1 MKKVA
6 GKEVSKE
13 AVQENVQQENVQQE
27 NVQQENVQQE
37 ATKIT
42 YSIEDMNQLL
52 GFLSQQKYS
61 EVTGL
66 IELLKT
72 KGELS

>member
-1 MKKVA
+1 MAKVVDDNT
-6 GKEVSKE
+6 EP
-13 AVQENVQQENVQQE
+13 
-27 NVQQENVQQE
+27 
-37 ATKIT
+37 TKVT

-61 EVTGL
+61 EVAGL
-66 IELLKT
+66 VDLLKS

>member
-13 AVQENVQQENVQQE
+13 VSKKVSKV
-27 NVQQENVQQE
+27 
-37 ATKIT
+37 T
-42 YSIEDMNQLL
+42 YSIEDMNQVL

-66 IELLKT
+66 VELLKT

>member
-13 AVQENVQQENVQQE
+13 AVQENVQQE

>member
-6 GKEVSKE
+6 SKEVVKDD
-13 AVQENVQQENVQQE
+13 
-27 NVQQENVQQE
+27 VQQE
-37 ATKIT
+37 AAKVT

-52 GFLSQQKYS
+52 GFLSQQKYA
-61 EVTGL
+61 EVAGL
-66 IELLKT
+66 VELLKT

>member
-6 GKEVSKE
+6 GKEVSKEVSKE
-13 AVQENVQQENVQQE
+13 AVQENVQQE
-27 NVQQENVQQE
+27 
-37 ATKIT
+37 ATKVT
-42 YSIEDMNQLL
+42 YSIEDINQVL

-66 IELLKT
+66 VELLKT

>member
-1 MKKVA
+1 MAKVV
-6 GKEVSKE
+6 EDNTE
-13 AVQENVQQENVQQE
+13 P
-27 NVQQENVQQE
+27 
-37 ATKIT
+37 TKVT

-61 EVTGL
+61 EVAGL
-66 IELLKT
+66 VDLLKS

>member
-6 GKEVSKE
+6 GKEVSKEVSKE
-13 AVQENVQQENVQQE
+13 AVQENVQQE
-27 NVQQENVQQE
+27 
-37 ATKIT
+37 ATKVT
-42 YSIEDMNQLL
+42 YSIEDMNQVL

-66 IELLKT
+66 VELLKT

>member
-6 GKEVSKE
+6 NKEVQE
-13 AVQENVQQENVQQE
+13 ADVQPETQAQ
-27 NVQQENVQQE
+27 

-52 GFLSQQKYS
+52 SFLSQQKFAD
-61 EVTGL
+61 VAGL
-66 IELLKT
+66 IEMLKT

>member
-6 GKEVSKE
+6 SKEVSKD
-13 AVQENVQQENVQQE
+13 AVQEDI
-27 NVQQENVQQE
+27 QQE

-61 EVTGL
+61 EVAGL
-66 IELLKT
+66 VELLKT

>member
-13 AVQENVQQENVQQE
+13 AVQENVQQE
-27 NVQQENVQQE
+27 
-37 ATKIT
+37 ATKAT
-42 YSIEDMNQLL
+42 YSIEDINQVL

-66 IELLKT
+66 VELLKT

>member
-6 GKEVSKE
+6 GKEVSKD
-13 AVQENVQQENVQQE
+13 AVQDD
-27 NVQQENVQQE
+27 VQQE

-42 YSIEDMNQLL
+42 YSIENMNQVLS
-52 GFLSQQKYS
+52 FLSQQKYA
-61 EVTGL
+61 EVAGL
-66 IELLKT
+66 VELLKT